1 MAIHEDVFGGGNA
14 IEVVVRWHE
23 KAISDFNKNSP
34 KSYEQIK
41 QLLEGKELK
50 CYWLKVKDIEQRII
64 TPFQDQEFQF
74 EIYAEW
80 DEKLFSHKIKVKTN
94 KKTRVVSPL
103 SIPQEKEY
111 LIEETCRFV
120 FIDIND
126 ARFPVREQLD
136 LFERVSKLDI
146 LPKTRIENDLEIWDK
161 YILAQDI
168 LLKRYAQPFPVKRY
182 YPLLEVKSESGNVS
196 RYKFKVDLHPP
207 DTTDYKEIEEELR
220 TEFNIYEQFDPEGN
234 IQLKFDDIFRGLD
247 FVIEKK
253 FKQVLEREKAIAC
266 ILQIKALSSSD
277 TLLNELKTV
286 MPNCTFSSDFK
297 TKQISVFSSDTKINQ
312 IPQQIFR
319 EYGLRRLGVV
329 AFLRIT
335 DSSGKFN
342 VEYRKQELS
351 EKLPFRDFE
360 RAKTQFASGIV
371 RYRNELFKNPNVS
384 SVKFRIGEIYQVSK
398 QNDGTFT
405 DEFWIDLKRDLYN
418 LDFKVEA
425 NETTNTLSFDFAT
438 REECIEKYN
447 KLKAISKFQT
457 VYSPDKPDFKF
468 KVKTNLIKNK
478 SDKQLFYERL
488 ENLRGVDFQFALPA
502 KEGVK
507 RTEYLPIGKL
517 MANESDLT
525 SLVFSIPLRRKEEK
539 AAAKKLLE
547 YTDEKLPIPS
557 VEPNLKGDQAKI
569 GWLVQAMAKLSN
581 PTEKPNGKPVNEK
594 LGQFIFDSS
603 KAEEIFKDISKDSEE
618 WQRVRSNEMLKLN
631 DSQREAV
638 VAALNARDLCLLQ
651 GPPGTGKTTVIAEL
665 IWQFISQNQN
675 QKILLTSETNLAV
688 DNAIEKLI
696 NKEHTLVKPLRI
708 FGKDAKV
715 EEEGKCFSLDRIQQ
729 WVDPELYKKQQ
740 EEKESEVEQVALL
753 EDIEEDEDEITNDN
767 INNNAVKK
775 WMERIAESAHK
786 NSNGKYENALKNWA
800 IELTQPV
807 KETRKYFA
815 DKYFKY
821 VNVVGSTCS
830 SAGSDTFI
838 KSYGKIFLDNY
849 NVVSKLLYLIE
860 NAPFSNTIFKSL
872 ALLEIP
878 TPNLSVYYDLRQS
891 YYDDYNR
898 MIERL
903 SDSGNDKNLNLF
915 KSEGYKRRETFLNLK
930 SHVESILFPLLRSF
944 AVNFDVVIMDEAS
957 KATPPEMLLPL
968 CFGKKSI
975 VIGDHKQLPPML
987 NEKEFKE
994 ALLEIK
1000 DPRGKILSEEI
1011 NRDFVE
1017 TSQFERL
1024 IMNPKVSKS
1033 IIARLNVQY
1042 RMHPKIN
1049 NVIKQFYT
1057 GETDKGLNPAEE
1069 LLEHADDTNLSNPF
1083 SRHHGLLHDQFIKPD
1098 IHTIWVNVDEPEEPS
1113 GTSRINDREVE
1124 AVKTVLTYLKNAS
1137 GFNEYFTHWDSLKD
1151 EDKRM
1156 QEQEVGII
1164 SFYGHQVKKLQDV
1177 RKYAQNDLNIPVRL
1191 KTVDKFQGMER
1202 NIVIVSTVRSNKII
1216 RNGIVESNSD
1226 IGFAKAPERLNV
1238 ALSRARRL
1246 LVVVGNLHFFESYKD
1261 KSGNAIYKNAID
1273 VIRQEGL
1280 VIDDYKKLNCYK

>member
-1 MAIHEDVFGGGNA
+1 MAIYEDVFGGGNA
-14 IEVVVRWHE
+14 IEVVIRWHE
-23 KAISDFNKNSP
+23 KAIADFNKNNS
-34 KSYEQIK
+34 KSYEQVK

-50 CYWLKVKDIEQRII
+50 CYWLKVKDIEQRIVI
-64 TPFQDQEFQF
+64 PIHDQDIQI
-74 EIYAEW
+74 EIFAEW
-80 DEKLFSHKIKVKTN
+80 DEKLFSHKVKVKTN
-94 KKTRVVSPL
+94 KKTRVVTPV

-111 LIEETCRFV
+111 LIEETCRIV
-120 FIDIND
+120 FIDID
-126 ARFPVREQLD
+126 DSRFPVREQLD
-136 LFERVSKLDI
+136 LFERVSSLEI

-168 LLKRYAQPFPVKRY
+168 LLKRYSQPFPVKRY
-182 YPLLEVKSESGNVS
+182 YPLLEVKTESGNVS

-220 TEFNIYEQFDPEGN
+220 TEFQIFEQFDPEGN
-234 IQLKFDDIFRGLD
+234 IKLKYDDIFRGLD

-253 FKQVLEREKAIAC
+253 FKSVLEREKAIKC
-266 ILQIKALSSSD
+266 VLQIRALPAYEI
-277 TLLNELKTV
+277 LANELKV
-286 MPNCTFSSDFK
+286 LMPNCRISTDGK
-297 TKQISVFSSDTKINQ
+297 TSQVSVFSSDTKINQ
-312 IPQQIFR
+312 IPANKIQ
-319 EYGLRRLGVV
+319 EYGLKRLGVISKYV
-329 AFLRIT
+329 VT
-335 DSSGKFN
+335 DRSGKSSSVF
-342 VEYRKQELS
+342 KKKS
-351 EKLPFRDFE
+351 LPENMSRRDFE
-360 RAKTQFASGIV
+360 QAKYSFGAESI
-371 RYRNELFKNPNVS
+371 RLSKSEKSSDISNVS
-384 SVKFRIGEIYQVSK
+384 KVLIGEYYQITK
-398 QNDGTFT
+398 YNDGLFS
-405 DEFWIDLKRDLYN
+405 DEFWSDLKRDLYN
-418 LDFKVEA
+418 LDFKTIT
-425 NETTNTLSFDFAT
+425 NELSNTISFDFIDF
-438 REECIEKYN
+438 EECISKFN
-447 KLKAISKFQT
+447 KLRDLKKFSFSKT
-457 VYSPDKPDFKF
+457 PDRPDFVF

-478 SDKQLFYERL
+478 TDKQLFYERL

-507 RTEYLPIGKL
+507 RAEYVPIGKL
-517 MANESDLT
+517 IANESDLT
-525 SLVFSIPLRRKEEK
+525 SLVFSISLRRKDEK

-547 YTDEKLPIPS
+547 YTDEKLPIPT

-569 GWLVQAMAKLSN
+569 SWLVQAMTKISN
-581 PTEKPNGKPVNEK
+581 PSDKPNGKPVNEK

-696 NKEHTLVKPLRI
+696 NKQHTLVKPLR
-708 FGKDAKV
+708 FGKDTKF
-715 EEEGKCFSLDRIQQ
+715 EEEGKKYSFNRIMK
-729 WVDPELYKKQQ
+729 WVD
-740 EEKESEVEQVALL
+740 EKFE
-753 EDIEEDEDEITNDN
+753 EEDFEDDSSEENEEEEIIKEDPR
-767 INNNAVKK
+767 NNAVQI
-775 WMERIAESAHK
+775 WMNRIAESAHK

-800 IELTQPV
+800 IELSQPDRNV
-807 KETRKYFA
+807 KKYFA
-815 DKYFKY
+815 DKYFKFA
-821 VNVVGSTCS
+821 NVVGSTCS
-830 SAGSDTFI
+830 SAGSGSFNRDYAKIFSAGFNA
-838 KSYGKIFLDNY
+838 KVASELLWLFDNKPDSGKIW
-849 NVVSKLLYLIE
+849 
-860 NAPFSNTIFKSL
+860 
-872 ALLEIP
+872 ALLEDLGLEGEWQNRSHIP
-878 TPNLSVYYDLRQS
+878 ELKAAIKQ
-891 YYDDYNR
+891 
-898 MIERL
+898 
-903 SDSGNDKNLNLF
+903 KLN
-915 KSEGYKRRETFLNLK
+915 TT
-930 SHVESILFPLLRSF
+930 
-944 AVNFDVVIMDEAS
+944 FDVVIMDEAS

-1011 NRDFVE
+1011 NREFVE

-1024 IMNPKVSKS
+1024 IMNPKVSKT

-1049 NVIKQFYT
+1049 NVIKQFYIS
-1057 GETDKGLNPAEE
+1057 ETDKGLNPAQE
-1069 LLEHADDTNLSNPF
+1069 LIEHADDRELSNPF

-1098 IHTIWVNVDEPEEPS
+1098 VHTIWVNVDEPEEPS
-1113 GTSRINDREVE
+1113 GTSRINEKEVE
-1124 AVKTVLTYLKNAS
+1124 VVMTVLTYLKNAS
-1137 GFNEYFTHWDSLKD
+1137 GFNEYFSHWEGIQD
-1151 EDKRM
+1151 EDKRL
-1156 QEQEVGII
+1156 QEQEVGVI

-1177 RKYAQNDLNIPVRL
+1177 RKYAQNDLNIPIRL

-1216 RNGIVESNSD
+1216 RNGIVEPNSD

-1273 VIRQEGL
+1273 IIRNEGL
-1280 VIDDYKKLNCYK
+1280 VIDDYKKLNRYK

>member
-14 IEVVVRWHE
+14 IEVVIRWHE
-23 KAISDFNKNSP
+23 KAIADFNKSSS
-34 KSYEQIK
+34 KSYEQVK

-64 TPFQDQEFQF
+64 VPVHDQDMQI
-74 EIYAEW
+74 EIFVEW
-80 DEKLFSHKIKVKTN
+80 DEKLFSHKVKVKTN
-94 KKTRVVSPL
+94 KKTRVVTPV

-111 LIEETCRFV
+111 LIEEICRIV

-126 ARFPVREQLD
+126 SRFPVREQLE
-136 LFERVSKLDI
+136 LFERVSSLEI

-168 LLKRYAQPFPVKRY
+168 LLKRYSQPFPVKRY
-182 YPLLEVKSESGNVS
+182 YPLLEVKTESGNVS
-196 RYKFKVDLHPP
+196 RYKFKIDLHPP

-234 IQLKFDDIFRGLD
+234 IQLKLDDVFRGLD
-247 FVIEKK
+247 FAIEKK
-253 FKQVLEREKAIAC
+253 FKNVLEREKSIVC
-266 ILQIKALSSSD
+266 ILQIKALSSLD
-277 TLLNELKTV
+277 TIQKELKAA
-286 MPNCTFSSDFK
+286 MPNCTFYADFK
-297 TKQISVFSSDTKINQ
+297 TKQISIFSSDTKINQ
-312 IPQQIFR
+312 IPQQLFK
-319 EYGLRRLGVV
+319 EYGLKRLGVV
-329 AFLRIT
+329 ASLRIT
-335 DSSGKFN
+335 DSIGKFT
-342 VEYRKQELS
+342 VEYRKQELNDKMPIR
-351 EKLPFRDFE
+351 EFE
-360 RAKTQFASGIV
+360 RAKSQFASGIV
-371 RYRNELFKNPNVS
+371 KHRNELFKNPNVS
-384 SVKFRIGEIYQVSK
+384 SVKFRIGELYQVTT
-398 QNDGTFT
+398 QNDGTLN

-425 NETTNTLSFDFAT
+425 NEITNTLSFDFAMK
-438 REECIEKYN
+438 EESLEKYA

-457 VYSPDKPDFKF
+457 AYTPDKPDFKF

-478 SDKQLFYERL
+478 TDKQLFYERL
-488 ENLRGVDFQFALPA
+488 ENLRGVDFQFALPT

-507 RTEYLPIGKL
+507 RAEYLPIGKL
-517 MANESDLT
+517 IANESDLT
-525 SLVFSIPLRRKEEK
+525 SLVFSISSRRKDEK
-539 AAAKKLLE
+539 AVAKKLLQ
-547 YTDEKLPIPS
+547 YADEKLPIPT

-569 GWLVQAMAKLSN
+569 SWLVQAMAKISN
-581 PTEKPNGKPVNEK
+581 PSDKPNGKPVNEK

-603 KAEEIFKDISKDSEE
+603 KAEEIFKDISKYSEE

-696 NKEHTLVKPLRI
+696 NKQHTLVKPLR
-708 FGKDAKV
+708 FGKDTKF
-715 EEEGKCFSLDRIQQ
+715 EEEGKKYSFNRIMK
-729 WVDPELYKKQQ
+729 WVD
-740 EEKESEVEQVALL
+740 EKFE
-753 EDIEEDEDEITNDN
+753 EEDFEDDSSEENDEEEIVKEDPR
-767 INNNAVKK
+767 NNAVQI
-775 WMERIAESAHK
+775 WMDRIAESAHK
-786 NSNGKYENALKNWA
+786 NSNDKYENALKNWA
-800 IELTQPV
+800 IELSHPDRNV
-807 KETRKYFA
+807 KKYFA
-815 DKYFKY
+815 DKYFKFA
-821 VNVVGSTCS
+821 NVVGSTCS
-830 SAGSDTFI
+830 SAGSGSFNRDYAKFFHAGFNA
-838 KSYGKIFLDNY
+838 KVANELLWLFDNKPDSGKIW
-849 NVVSKLLYLIE
+849 
-860 NAPFSNTIFKSL
+860 
-872 ALLEIP
+872 ALLEDLGLEGEWHNRSHIP
-878 TPNLSVYYDLRQS
+878 ELKAAIKQ
-891 YYDDYNR
+891 
-898 MIERL
+898 
-903 SDSGNDKNLNLF
+903 KLN
-915 KSEGYKRRETFLNLK
+915 TT
-930 SHVESILFPLLRSF
+930 
-944 AVNFDVVIMDEAS
+944 FDVVIMDEAS

-1011 NRDFVE
+1011 NREFVE

-1024 IMNPKVSKS
+1024 IMNPKVSKT

-1057 GETDKGLNPAEE
+1057 GETDKGLNPAQE
-1069 LLEHADDTNLSNPF
+1069 LIEHADDRELSNPF

-1098 IHTIWVNVDEPEEPS
+1098 VHTIWINVDEPEEPS
-1113 GTSRINDREVE
+1113 GTSRINEKEVE
-1124 AVKTVLTYLKNAS
+1124 VVKTVLTYLKNAS
-1137 GFNEYFTHWDSLKD
+1137 GFNEYFSHWEGIKD

-1216 RNGIVESNSD
+1216 RNGIVEPNSD

-1246 LVVVGNLHFFESYKD
+1246 LVVVGNLHFFESFKD

-1273 VIRQEGL
+1273 IIRKEGL
-1280 VIDDYKKLNCYK
+1280 VIDDYKKLNRYK

>member
-50 CYWLKVKDIEQRII
+50 CFWLKVKDIEQRII
-64 TPFQDQEFQF
+64 IPFQDQEFQF

-126 ARFPVREQLD
+126 GRFPVREQLD

-277 TLLNELKTV
+277 ALLNELKTV

-312 IPQQIFR
+312 IPQQIFK

-329 AFLRIT
+329 ASLRIT

-398 QNDGTFT
+398 QNDGTLT

-696 NKEHTLVKPLRI
+696 NKEHTLVKPLR
-708 FGKDAKV
+708 FGKDTKF
-715 EEEGKCFSLDRIQQ
+715 EEEGKKYSFNRIMK
-729 WVDPELYKKQQ
+729 WVDEKY
-740 EEKESEVEQVALL
+740 EEEEFEDDSSEENDDEEIVKE
-753 EDIEEDEDEITNDN
+753 DPG
-767 INNNAVKK
+767 NNAVQI
-775 WMERIAESAHK
+775 WMNRIAESAHK

-800 IELTQPV
+800 IELSQPERNV
-807 KETRKYFA
+807 KKYFA
-815 DKYFKY
+815 DKYFKFA
-821 VNVVGSTCS
+821 NVVGSTCS
-830 SAGSDTFI
+830 SAGSGSFNRD
-838 KSYGKIFLDNY
+838 YAKIFNSGF
-849 NVVSKLLYLIE
+849 NPKVASEVLYLIDTYP
-860 NAPFSNTIFKSL
+860 NSGKIW
-872 ALLEIP
+872 ALLEELGL
-878 TPNLSVYYDLRQS
+878 NGEWH
-891 YYDDYNR
+891 NR
-898 MIERL
+898 SQFPEL
-903 SDSGNDKNLNLF
+903 K
-915 KSEGYKRRETFLNLK
+915 TFLSQKLNT
-930 SHVESILFPLLRSF
+930 I
-944 AVNFDVVIMDEAS
+944 FDVVIMDEAS

-968 CFGKKSI
+968 CFARKSI

-1011 NRDFVE
+1011 NREFVE

-1069 LLEHADDTNLSNPF
+1069 LIEHADDTNLSNPF

-1113 GTSRINDREVE
+1113 GTSRINDKEVE

-1273 VIRQEGL
+1273 IIRQEGL
-1280 VIDDYKKLNCYK
+1280 VIDDYKKLNRYK

>member
-64 TPFQDQEFQF
+64 IPVQDQEFQF

-111 LIEETCRFV
+111 LIEESCRFV

-168 LLKRYAQPFPVKRY
+168 LLKRYAQPFLVKRY

-329 AFLRIT
+329 ASLRIT

-398 QNDGTFT
+398 QNDGTLT

-502 KEGVK
+502 KEGAK
-507 RTEYLPIGKL
+507 RAEYLPIGKL

-569 GWLVQAMAKLSN
+569 GWLVQAMGKLSN

-665 IWQFISQNQN
+665 IWQFISRDQN

-696 NKEHTLVKPLRI
+696 NKEHTLVKPLR
-708 FGKDAKV
+708 FGKDTKF
-715 EEEGKCFSLDRIQQ
+715 EEEGKKYSFNRIMK
-729 WVDPELYKKQQ
+729 WVDEKF
-740 EEKESEVEQVALL
+740 EEEEFEDDSSEENDDEEIIKE
-753 EDIEEDEDEITNDN
+753 DPG
-767 INNNAVKK
+767 NNAVQI
-775 WMERIAESAHK
+775 WMNRIAESAHK
-786 NSNGKYENALKNWA
+786 NSNSKYENALKTWA
-800 IELTQPV
+800 IELSQPDRNV
-807 KETRKYFA
+807 KKYFA
-815 DKYFKY
+815 DKYFKFA
-821 VNVVGSTCS
+821 NVVGSTCS
-830 SAGSDTFI
+830 SAGSGSFNRD
-838 KSYGKIFLDNY
+838 YAKIFNSGF
-849 NVVSKLLYLIE
+849 NPKVASEVLYLIDTYP
-860 NAPFSNTIFKSL
+860 NSRKIW
-872 ALLEIP
+872 ALLEELGLDGEWHNRTQFP
-878 TPNLSVYYDLRQS
+878 ELKTVLRQ
-891 YYDDYNR
+891 
-898 MIERL
+898 
-903 SDSGNDKNLNLF
+903 KLNT
-915 KSEGYKRRETFLNLK
+915 S
-930 SHVESILFPLLRSF
+930 
-944 AVNFDVVIMDEAS
+944 FDVVIMDEAS

-994 ALLEIK
+994 ALLELK

-1011 NRDFVE
+1011 NREFVE

-1024 IMNPKVSKS
+1024 IMNPKVSKT

-1057 GETDKGLNPAEE
+1057 GETDKGLNPAQE
-1069 LLEHADDTNLSNPF
+1069 LIKHADDINLSNPF

-1273 VIRQEGL
+1273 IIRQEGL
-1280 VIDDYKKLNCYK
+1280 VIDDYKKLNRYK

>member
-1 MAIHEDVFGGGNA
+1 MKHEDVFGGGSA

-41 QLLEGKELK
+41 QILEGKELK

-64 TPFQDQEFQF
+64 IPFQDQEFQF

-111 LIEETCRFV
+111 LIEETCRLV

-168 LLKRYAQPFPVKRY
+168 LLKRYAQPFLVKRY

-207 DTTDYKEIEEELR
+207 DTTDYKDIEEELR
-220 TEFNIYEQFDPEGN
+220 TEFQIFEQFDADGN
-234 IQLKFDDIFRGLD
+234 IKLKYDDIFRGLD
-247 FVIEKK
+247 FAIEKK
-253 FKQVLEREKAIAC
+253 FKAVLEREKAIKC
-266 ILQIKALSSSD
+266 VLQLRALPAYEV
-277 TLLNELKTV
+277 LANELKGL
-286 MPNCTFSSDFK
+286 MPNCRISVDGK
-297 TKQISVFSSDTKINQ
+297 TSQISIFSSDTKINQ
-312 IPQQIFR
+312 IPANKIQ
-319 EYGLRRLGVV
+319 EYGLQRLGVISKYV
-329 AFLRIT
+329 IT
-335 DSSGKFN
+335 EKSGKVSTVFKKKSLPEN
-342 VEYRKQELS
+342 LLRK
-351 EKLPFRDFE
+351 DFE
-360 RAKTQFASGIV
+360 QAKYSFGAESIKQSKSINGYDIS
-371 RYRNELFKNPNVS
+371 NVS
-384 SVKFRIGEIYQVSK
+384 KVLIGEFYQVTK
-398 QNDGTFT
+398 NNDGLFS
-405 DEFWIDLKRDLYN
+405 DEFWSDLKRDLYN
-418 LDFKVEA
+418 LDFKTIT
-425 NETTNTLSFDFAT
+425 NELSNTISFDFIDL
-438 REECIEKYN
+438 EECLSKFN
-447 KLKAISKFQT
+447 KLKDLKKFGFSKT
-457 VYSPDKPDFKF
+457 PDRPDFVF

-478 SDKQLFYERL
+478 TDKQLFYERL

-502 KEGVK
+502 KEGAK
-507 RTEYLPIGKL
+507 RAEYLPIGKL

-525 SLVFSIPLRRKEEK
+525 SLVFSIPLRRKDEK

-569 GWLVQAMAKLSN
+569 GWLVQAMGKLSN

-696 NKEHTLVKPLRI
+696 NKAHTLVKPLRI

-753 EDIEEDEDEITNDN
+753 EDIEEDEDEITIDN

-786 NSNGKYENALKNWA
+786 NSIGKYENALKNWV

-930 SHVESILFPLLRSF
+930 SHVETILFPLLRSF

-1000 DPRGKILSEEI
+1000 DPRGKILLEEI
-1011 NRDFVE
+1011 NREFVE

-1069 LLEHADDTNLSNPF
+1069 LLQHADDTNLSNAF

-1113 GTSRINDREVE
+1113 GTSRINDKEVE

-1137 GFNEYFTHWDSLKD
+1137 GFNEYFTHWDSLTD

-1273 VIRQEGL
+1273 IIRQEGL
-1280 VIDDYKKLNCYK
+1280 VIDDYKKLNRYK

>member
-34 KSYEQIK
+34 KFYEQIK

-64 TPFQDQEFQF
+64 IPFQDQEFQF

-329 AFLRIT
+329 ASLRIT
-335 DSSGKFN
+335 DSSGKFT

-398 QNDGTFT
+398 QNDGTLT

-425 NETTNTLSFDFAT
+425 NETTNTLSFDFAA

-618 WQRVRSNEMLKLN
+618 WQRVRSKEMLKLN

-696 NKEHTLVKPLRI
+696 NKEHTLVKPLR
-708 FGKDAKV
+708 FGKDTKF
-715 EEEGKCFSLDRIQQ
+715 EEEGKKYSFNRIMK
-729 WVDPELYKKQQ
+729 WVDEKY
-740 EEKESEVEQVALL
+740 EEEEFEDDSSEENDDEEIVKE
-753 EDIEEDEDEITNDN
+753 DPG
-767 INNNAVKK
+767 NNAVQI
-775 WMERIAESAHK
+775 WMNRIAESAHK

-800 IELTQPV
+800 IELSQPERNV
-807 KETRKYFA
+807 KKYFA
-815 DKYFKY
+815 DKYFKFA
-821 VNVVGSTCS
+821 NVVGSTCS
-830 SAGSDTFI
+830 SAGSGSFNRDYAKIFNAGFNPKVASEI
-838 KSYGKIFLDNY
+838 LWLFDNKPDSGKIW
-849 NVVSKLLYLIE
+849 
-860 NAPFSNTIFKSL
+860 
-872 ALLEIP
+872 ALLEELGLDGEWHNRSQIP
-878 TPNLSVYYDLRQS
+878 ELKAAIKQ
-891 YYDDYNR
+891 
-898 MIERL
+898 
-903 SDSGNDKNLNLF
+903 KLN
-915 KSEGYKRRETFLNLK
+915 TT
-930 SHVESILFPLLRSF
+930 
-944 AVNFDVVIMDEAS
+944 FDVVIMDEAS

-1011 NRDFVE
+1011 NREFVE

-1024 IMNPKVSKS
+1024 IMNPKVSNS

-1177 RKYAQNDLNIPVRL
+1177 RKYAQNDLNISVRL

-1273 VIRQEGL
+1273 IIRQEGL
-1280 VIDDYKKLNCYK
+1280 VIDDYKKLNRYK